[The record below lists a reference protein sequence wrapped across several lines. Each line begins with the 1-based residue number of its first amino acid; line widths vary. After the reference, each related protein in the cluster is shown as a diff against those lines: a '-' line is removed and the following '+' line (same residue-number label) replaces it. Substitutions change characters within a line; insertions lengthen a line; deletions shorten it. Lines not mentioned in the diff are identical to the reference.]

1 MTVKQLSVFAQ
12 NKPGRL
18 SALTGL
24 LAESGVNI
32 RAISVADTK
41 DFGILR
47 LIVSDT
53 EKAMEVFKDNA
64 VVTVTNV
71 LAVIAEDK
79 PGGMASIMK
88 TLYDSNISVEYMYSA
103 FLNPSESNACLILR
117 VDNNEAAVEALKD
130 AGFRLLSQ
138 EDMAKI

>member
-18 SALTGL
+18 SALTGI
-24 LAESGVNI
+24 LAENGINI

-47 LIVSDT
+47 LIVSDID
-53 EKAMEVFKDNA
+53 KAKASLKDIA
-64 VVTVTNV
+64 VVAEANV
-71 LAVIAEDK
+71 IAVIAEDQ
-79 PGGMASIMK
+79 PGGLARIMK
-88 TLYDSNISVEYMYSA
+88 TLYKANISVEYMYAA

-117 VDNNEAAVEALKD
+117 VDNNENAVAALTES
-130 AGFRLLSQ
+130 GFKLLSQ
-138 EDMAKI
+138 EDMANI

>member
-18 SALTGL
+18 SALTGI
-24 LAESGVNI
+24 LAENGVNI
-32 RAISVADTK
+32 RAISVADTS

-47 LIVSDT
+47 IIVSDI
-53 EKAMEVFKDNA
+53 EKAKAALKDSA
-64 VVTVTNV
+64 VVSQTSV

-79 PGGMASIMK
+79 PGGMAKMME
-88 TLYDSNISVEYMYSA
+88 TLYKADISVEYMYSA
-103 FLNPSESNACLILR
+103 FLNPAESFACLILR
-117 VDNNEAAVEALKD
+117 VDNNEGAVKALTEG
-130 AGFRLLSQ
+130 GFKLLSQ

>member
-18 SALTGL
+18 SALTGI
-24 LAESGVNI
+24 LAQNGVNI
-32 RAISVADTK
+32 RAVSVADTS

-47 LIVSDT
+47 LIVSDI
-53 EKAMEVFKDNA
+53 EKAKAALKDSA
-64 VVTVTNV
+64 VVSESNV

-79 PGGMASIMK
+79 PGGMARMME
-88 TLYDSNISVEYMYSA
+88 TLYKANISVEYMYSA
-103 FLNPSESNACLILR
+103 FLNPSESSACLILR
-117 VDNNEAAVEALKD
+117 VDNNENAVAALTEG
-130 AGFRLLSQ
+130 GFKLLSQ

>member
-18 SALTGL
+18 SALTGI
-24 LAESGVNI
+24 LAQNGVNI

-47 LIVSDT
+47 LIVSDID
-53 EKAMEVFKDNA
+53 KAKQSLKDDA
-64 VVTVTNV
+64 VVTETSV

-79 PGGMASIMK
+79 PGGMVSMIMA
-88 TLYDSNISVEYMYSA
+88 DSSP
-103 FLNPSESNACLILR
+103 LTCLILR
-117 VDNNEAAVEALKD
+117 VDNNEGAVAALTEG
-130 AGFRLLSQ
+130 GFKLLSQ

>member
-12 NKPGRL
+12 NKPGRI
-18 SALTGL
+18 SALTKL
-24 LAESGVNI
+24 LAENGVNI

-47 LIVSDT
+47 LIVSDID
-53 EKAMEVFKDNA
+53 KAKAALKDNA
-64 VVTVTNV
+64 VVQSSKV
-71 LAVIAEDK
+71 LAVIAEDT
-79 PGGMASIMK
+79 PGGLARIMEA
-88 TLYDSNISVEYMYSA
+88 LYAANVSVEYMYSA
-103 FLNPSESNACLILR
+103 FLNPSENNACLILR
-117 VDNNEAAVEALKD
+117 VDNNDNAVSALKE

>member
-18 SALTGL
+18 SALTGI
-24 LAESGVNI
+24 LAQNGVNI

-47 LIVSDT
+47 LIVSDID
-53 EKAMEVFKDNA
+53 KAKQSLKDDA
-64 VVTVTNV
+64 VVTETSV
-71 LAVIAEDK
+71 LAVIAADK
-79 PGGMASIMK
+79 PGGMARMMDP
-88 TLYDSNISVEYMYSA
+88 LYKANISVEYMYSA

-117 VDNNEAAVEALKD
+117 VDNNEEAVSALTEG
-130 AGFRLLSQ
+130 GFKLLSQ

>member
-18 SALTGL
+18 SALTGI
-24 LAESGVNI
+24 LANNGVNI

-47 LIVSDT
+47 LIVSDID
-53 EKAMEVFKDNA
+53 KAKASLKDDA
-64 VVTVTNV
+64 VVTETSV

-79 PGGMASIMK
+79 PGGLAGIME
-88 TLYDSNISVEYMYSA
+88 TLYKANISVEYMYSA

-117 VDNNEAAVEALKD
+117 VDNNENAVAALTEG
-130 AGFRLLSQ
+130 GFKLLSQ

>member
-18 SALTGL
+18 SVLTGL
-24 LAESGVNI
+24 LAQNGVNI

-53 EKAMEVFKDNA
+53 DSALSVLKDNA

-79 PGGMASIMK
+79 PGGMAKMMQ
-88 TLYDSNISVEYMYSA
+88 TLYESNISVEYMYSA

-117 VDNNEAAVEALKD
+117 VDNNEDAVEALTA
-130 AGFRLLSQ
+130 AGYKLLSQ

>member
-18 SALTGL
+18 SALTGI
-24 LAESGVNI
+24 LAQNGVNI
-32 RAISVADTK
+32 RAVSVADTS

-47 LIVSDT
+47 LIVSDI
-53 EKAMEVFKDNA
+53 EKAKAALKDSA
-64 VVTVTNV
+64 VVSESNV

-79 PGGMASIMK
+79 PGGMSRMME
-88 TLYDSNISVEYMYSA
+88 TLYKANISVEYMYSA
-103 FLNPSESNACLILR
+103 FLNPSESSACLILR
-117 VDNNEAAVEALKD
+117 VDNNENAVAALTEG
-130 AGFRLLSQ
+130 GFKLLSQ

>member
-12 NKPGRL
+12 NKPGRI
-18 SALTGL
+18 SALTKL
-24 LAESGVNI
+24 LAENGVNI

-47 LIVSDT
+47 LIVSDID
-53 EKAMEVFKDNA
+53 KAKAALKDNA
-64 VVTVTNV
+64 VVQSSKV
-71 LAVIAEDK
+71 LAVIAEDT
-79 PGGMASIMK
+79 PGGLASIMEA
-88 TLYDSNISVEYMYSA
+88 LYAANVSVEYMYSA
-103 FLNPSESNACLILR
+103 FLNPSENNACLILR
-117 VDNNEAAVEALKD
+117 VDNNDNAVSALKE

>member
-1 MTVKQLSVFAQ
+1 
-12 NKPGRL
+12 
-18 SALTGL
+18 
-24 LAESGVNI
+24 
-32 RAISVADTK
+32 
-41 DFGILR
+41 
-47 LIVSDT
+47 
-53 EKAMEVFKDNA
+53 MEVFKDNA

>member
-1 MTVKQLSVFAQ
+1 MTVKQLSVYAQ

-18 SALTGL
+18 SALTGI
-24 LAESGVNI
+24 LAKSGVNI

-47 LIVSDT
+47 LIVSDID
-53 EKAMEVFKDNA
+53 KAKQCLKEDA
-64 VVTVTNV
+64 VVTESSV

-79 PGGMASIMK
+79 PGGLSGIMD
-88 TLYDSNISVEYMYSA
+88 TLYKANISVEYMYSA
-103 FLNPSESNACLILR
+103 FLNPSENNACLILR
-117 VDNNEAAVEALKD
+117 VDNNEEAVTALTEG
-130 AGFRLLSQ
+130 GFKLLSQ

>member
-18 SALTGL
+18 SALTGI
-24 LAESGVNI
+24 LAENGVNI
-32 RAISVADTK
+32 RAISVADTS

-47 LIVSDT
+47 IIVSDID
-53 EKAMEVFKDNA
+53 KAKEALKDSA
-64 VVTVTNV
+64 VVSQTKV

-79 PGGMASIMK
+79 PGGMARMME
-88 TLYDSNISVEYMYSA
+88 TLYKANISVEYMYSA
-103 FLNPSESNACLILR
+103 FLNPSESTACLILR
-117 VDNNEAAVEALKD
+117 VDNNEGAVAALTEG
-130 AGFRLLSQ
+130 GFKLLSQ